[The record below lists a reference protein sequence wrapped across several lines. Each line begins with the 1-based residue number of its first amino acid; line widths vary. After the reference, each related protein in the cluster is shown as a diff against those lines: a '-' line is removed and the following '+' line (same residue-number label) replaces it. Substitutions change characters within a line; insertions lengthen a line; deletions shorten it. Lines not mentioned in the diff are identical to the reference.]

1 MTVYNRKMF
10 RKKGGGTVG
19 IMASGPELIKAQ
31 SGVSVNL
38 GGGSTATRSGFP
50 GLRAFGGL
58 GQNIPMAGKV
68 PGLNKF
74 GNPVFGPLSAFGDE
88 GKRIT
93 SAQTGFPLSYLLAGD
108 ETRKRMFDEEGE
120 KAKAFYEQQAFRK
133 QNAEGGDV
141 SKQNLG
147 VVTSD
152 DTTAINTS
160 IKNILEKYKTNPAE
174 QREDELA
181 FIGKDDEGRIFGEE
195 VGDKNTKTNEKKS
208 IYNQTTNTDADNEIE
223 TVVINKKGEGTEVKG
238 TGAAVK
244 GKGKADGNSETTKGK
259 WSLYVNKLQQDLTK
273 GKVVDAAD
281 STLKAHGFDKDTVKE
296 MNTEDKV
303 KEVRGI
309 IENIYGRKTP
319 DSKNMGLEED
329 LAGMEAIM
337 LGLSIAAGES
347 PDALTNV
354 IRGSKD
360 YVGKK
365 AARLREELKQK
376 KQDQK
381 DLDMLTL
388 KTVLQRED
396 KKSDRDFQEK
406 IVKLNQNHDMKKI
419 STQNSNELE
428 KLGIQLDFKTYL
440 NESNQTFQW
449 NMKKVDVDIANVKMK
464 NEFKML
470 TKKLASSELIAQ
482 NQQLGADARKE
493 AEIEAAETRAIIG
506 NFDKGYGL
514 AFIEG
519 KNKKLTG
526 DDLINYAMENGKKFA
541 KNSLLTGP
549 DSLRRLVINNAGTIM
564 KEQNVDFGEATQI
577 IYNAILNDD
586 KLNRVFAK
594 DIEALGLNLN
604 LGTQEKKAPIDLTS
618 K

>member
-120 KAKAFYEQQAFRK
+120 KAKAFYEKEALKKQGLIEPDVKPTRSDAYDAGFR
-133 QNAEGGDV
+133 
-141 SKQNLG
+141 NLG
-147 VVTSD
+147 PGINQTISD
-152 DTTAINTS
+152 IMTR
-160 IKNILEKYKTNPAE
+160 NPV
-174 QREDELA
+174 DDST
-181 FIGKDDEGRIFGEE
+181 FITDDKDK
-195 VGDKNTKTNEKKS
+195 DKDTKTNEKKS

-482 NQQLGADARKE
+482 NQQLGADARKA

-519 KNKKLTG
+519 KNKELTG

>member
-38 GGGSTATRSGFP
+38 GGGSTATRGGFP
-50 GLRAFGGL
+50 NLSAFGNIPQTIPNKFKPSVLSQLMNKPDELTPFGGL
-58 GQNIPMAGKV
+58 GR
-68 PGLNKF
+68 
-74 GNPVFGPLSAFGDE
+74 
-88 GKRIT
+88 RIT
-93 SAQTGFPLSYLLAGD
+93 SAQTGFPLSYLMAGED
-108 ETRKRMFDEEGE
+108 ARKRMFDEEGE
-120 KAKAFYEQQAFRK
+120 KAKTFYEQQAFRK
-133 QNAEGGDV
+133 QDPEGGDV

-181 FIGKDDEGRIFGEE
+181 FIGKDDEGKVFGEE
-195 VGDKNTKTNEKKS
+195 VGDKDTKTNEKKS
-208 IYNQTTNTDADNEIE
+208 IYNQTTNTDADDEIE

-365 AARLREELKQK
+365 AARLREELKQR

-440 NESNQTFQW
+440 NESNQTFKW

-482 NQQLGADARKE
+482 NQQLGADARKA

-519 KNKKLTG
+519 KNKELTG
-526 DDLINYAMENGKKFA
+526 DELINYAMENGKKFA